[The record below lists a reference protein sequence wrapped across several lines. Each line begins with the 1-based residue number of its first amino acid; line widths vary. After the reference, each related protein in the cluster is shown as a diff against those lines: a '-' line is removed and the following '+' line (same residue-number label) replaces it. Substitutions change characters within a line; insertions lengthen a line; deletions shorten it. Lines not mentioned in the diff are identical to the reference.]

1 MKSILE
7 VGNLKSNG
15 HYAFATIHQ
24 NTVYVSGQFAI
35 NPETREKEFGPIE
48 EETLQALKN
57 VEMIVEAAG
66 SKKEKIL
73 RMTLYISDIE
83 LWDKVD
89 AVYTEFLVNI
99 NRHVL
104 LYQRMNYIL
113 VSKLK
118 LMRFLIFR
126 IFFCPCYIKKYI
138 SYKKLFKGADD

>member
-1 MKSILE
+1 MECILE

-35 NPETREKEFGPIE
+35 NPETTEKEFGPIE

-73 RMTLYISDIE
+73 RMTLYISDIH

-89 AVYTEFLVNI
+89 AVYTEFFGEHKPARTIVPTNELHFGFKI
-99 NRHVL
+99 E
-104 LYQRMNYIL
+104 MDAIAYI
-113 VSKLK
+113 
-118 LMRFLIFR
+118 
-126 IFFCPCYIKKYI
+126 
-138 SYKKLFKGADD
+138 

>member
-1 MKSILE
+1 MESILE

-35 NPETREKEFGPIE
+35 NPETTEKEFGPIE

-89 AVYTEFLVNI
+89 AVYTEFFGEHKPARTVVPTNALHFGFKI
-99 NRHVL
+99 E
-104 LYQRMNYIL
+104 MDAIAYI
-113 VSKLK
+113 
-118 LMRFLIFR
+118 
-126 IFFCPCYIKKYI
+126 
-138 SYKKLFKGADD
+138 

>member
-7 VGNLKSNG
+7 VGNLTSNG

-35 NPETREKEFGPIE
+35 NPETREKEFGTIE

-73 RMTLYISDIE
+73 RMTLYISDIH

-89 AVYTEFLVNI
+89 AVYTEFFGE
-99 NRHVL
+99 H
-104 LYQRMNYIL
+104 
-113 VSKLK
+113 KLARTVVPTNELHFGFK
-118 LMRFLIFR
+118 IE
-126 IFFCPCYIKKYI
+126 IDAI
-138 SYKKLFKGADD
+138 SYI

>member
-1 MKSILE
+1 MESILE

-35 NPETREKEFGPIE
+35 NPETTEKEFGPIE

-89 AVYTEFLVNI
+89 AVYTEFFGEHKPARTVVPTNAL
-99 NRHVL
+99 H
-104 LYQRMNYIL
+104 
-113 VSKLK
+113 
-118 LMRFLIFR
+118 FG
-126 IFFCPCYIKKYI
+126 
-138 SYKKLFKGADD
+138 FKIEMDAIAYV

>member
-1 MKSILE
+1 MESILE

-35 NPETREKEFGPIE
+35 NPETTEKEFGPIE

-66 SKKEKIL
+66 SKKEKIF
-73 RMTLYISDIE
+73 RMTLYISDIH

-89 AVYTEFLVNI
+89 AVYTEFFGEHKPARTIVPTNELHFGFKI
-99 NRHVL
+99 E
-104 LYQRMNYIL
+104 MDAIAYI
-113 VSKLK
+113 
-118 LMRFLIFR
+118 
-126 IFFCPCYIKKYI
+126 
-138 SYKKLFKGADD
+138 

>member
-1 MKSILE
+1 MESVLE

-35 NPETREKEFGPIE
+35 NPETTEKEFGPIE

-89 AVYTEFLVNI
+89 AVYTEFFGEHKPARTVVPTNAL
-99 NRHVL
+99 H
-104 LYQRMNYIL
+104 
-113 VSKLK
+113 
-118 LMRFLIFR
+118 FG
-126 IFFCPCYIKKYI
+126 
-138 SYKKLFKGADD
+138 FKIEMDAIAYV

>member
-1 MKSILE
+1 MESILE

-35 NPETREKEFGPIE
+35 NPETTEKEFGPIE
-48 EETLQALKN
+48 KETLQALKN

-66 SKKEKIL
+66 SQKEKIL

-89 AVYTEFLVNI
+89 AVYTEFFDEHKPARTIVPTNELHFGFKI
-99 NRHVL
+99 E
-104 LYQRMNYIL
+104 MDAIAYI
-113 VSKLK
+113 
-118 LMRFLIFR
+118 
-126 IFFCPCYIKKYI
+126 
-138 SYKKLFKGADD
+138 

>member
-1 MKSILE
+1 MESILE
-7 VGNLKSNG
+7 VGKLKSNG

-35 NPETREKEFGPIE
+35 NPETTEKEFGPIE

-73 RMTLYISDIE
+73 RMTLYISDIH

-89 AVYTEFLVNI
+89 AVYTEFFGEHKPARTIVPTNELHFGFKI
-99 NRHVL
+99 E
-104 LYQRMNYIL
+104 MDAIAYI
-113 VSKLK
+113 
-118 LMRFLIFR
+118 
-126 IFFCPCYIKKYI
+126 
-138 SYKKLFKGADD
+138 